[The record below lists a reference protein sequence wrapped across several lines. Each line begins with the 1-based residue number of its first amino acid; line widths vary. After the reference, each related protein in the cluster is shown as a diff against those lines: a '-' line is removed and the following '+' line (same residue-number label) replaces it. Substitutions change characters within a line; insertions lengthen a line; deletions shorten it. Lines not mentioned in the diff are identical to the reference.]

1 MSKPKIAIAGAS
13 GFVGRWLIQQL
24 LPNYNII
31 ALSRSPIES
40 TDSSLEWRCVDLFS
54 VTSTTEALQGCDLA
68 IYLVHSMQPNSR
80 LTQGSFEDND
90 LIIADNFSLAC
101 ETHKI
106 KQIIYLSGIIP
117 KVDKLSEHLRS
128 RYEVEEILASRSS
141 ALTTLR
147 AGMVVGPKGSS
158 FRIMELLLKRLPMMI
173 LPAWTQT
180 PSQAVA
186 LSRVIASIIAVTNN
200 SQWFGKSIDLGC
212 GETVN
217 YAQMLRRCGK
227 FLNLTRFY
235 ISVPIKSTNFSK
247 LWVSLV
253 SGTPIELASP
263 LIDSLKYPIIPNLDS
278 MKELGTFEAQ
288 NFETLLREAL
298 SDVKLPDLKRRQLIE
313 ARENNVRSIQRLPSL
328 PMLEASELANE
339 YMNWLPRFFKF
350 FIKVF
355 IKNDRVYFK
364 SFGLTLLELTHI
376 EQRSNSTRH
385 LFFITGGV
393 LCARRD
399 HGWLE
404 FRQINNR
411 KWTIS
416 AIHEFVPTLPWW
428 IYRFTQAPLHSFVMK
443 RFGQYL
449 KKKYG

>member
-1 MSKPKIAIAGAS
+1 MHKPKIAIAGAS

-24 LPNYNII
+24 LPSFDVI
-31 ALSRSPIES
+31 ALSRSPIQS
-40 TDSSLEWRCVDLFS
+40 DDPGLEWRCVDLFS
-54 VTSTTEALQGCDLA
+54 VTSTTEALVGCDFA
-68 IYLVHSMQPNSR
+68 VYLVHSMQPNSR
-80 LTQGSFEDND
+80 LTQGTFEDND
-90 LIIADNFSLAC
+90 LIIADNFSIAC
-101 ETHKI
+101 ETHNI
-106 KQIIYLSGIIP
+106 KQIVYLSGIIP
-117 KVDKLSEHLRS
+117 RVDQLSEHLRS
-128 RYEVEEILASRSS
+128 RFEVEEILASRNS

-186 LSRVIASIIAVTNN
+186 LSRVIASLVKVINN
-200 SQWFGKSIDLGC
+200 PTWYNRSIDLGC
-212 GETVN
+212 ADIIN

-227 FLNLTRFY
+227 FLNLRRFY
-235 ISVPIKSTNFSK
+235 ISIPIKSTSFSK

-278 MKELGTFEAQ
+278 MKELGTFEQ
-288 NFETLLREAL
+288 QSFETLLTEAL
-298 SDVKLPDLKRRQLIE
+298 RDVKLERLKKNRVTE
-313 ARENNVRSIQRLPSL
+313 VKENNVRSIQRLPSL
-328 PMLEASELANE
+328 PSLEARDLANE
-339 YMNWLPRFFKF
+339 YMLWLPKFFKF
-350 FIKVF
+350 FIKV
-355 IKNDRVYFK
+355 IIHNQKAYFK
-364 SFGLTLLELTHI
+364 CLGFTLLELTHI

-393 LCARRD
+393 LCKRHD

-443 RFGQYL
+443 RFGRYL
-449 KKKYG
+449 KKKYD